1 MTLTRDQRKDPYNV
15 PGGAVWTRIQ
25 RPHTVHGPTPRWQAD
40 SHDEYLAASG
50 MSASALK
57 VLASKTPA
65 HFRAWLLEEREAT
78 SAQAFGTLVHDFIL
92 LEQKVIQAPKLNMRT
107 NDGKAEFAALQA
119 EAMRQGA
126 VLVTE
131 EECAALHSIR
141 DSVNSLPE
149 VCHVLSSSLTHREVS
164 GYVTLDSCAAKIR
177 PDIRDTRTGIIW
189 DLKTCADASP
199 EGFQRDAWK
208 FGYHIQAAWY
218 LSVANVIEPSKY
230 HSFRFIA
237 VENKAPYAVAIYEAS
252 SAFLEAGATAVSRA
266 LEAFEECLQNKRW
279 PGFSD
284 EVREL
289 DPPAWILKKQSQ
301 GDFE

>member
-15 PGGAVWTRIQ
+15 PGGAIWTRIQ

-40 SHDEYLAASG
+40 SHEDYLAASG

-78 SAQAFGTLVHDFIL
+78 AAQAFGTLVHDFIL

-119 EAMRQGA
+119 EALRQGA

-131 EECAALHSIR
+131 EEHAALCAIR
-141 DSVNSLPE
+141 DSLHSVPA
-149 VCHVLSSSLTHREVS
+149 VCEVLSSTRTLKEVS
-164 GYVTLDSCAAKIR
+164 GYVTLNSCAAKIR
-177 PDIRDTRTGIIW
+177 PDIRDPAAGVIW

-208 FGYHIQAAWY
+208 WGYHIQAAWY
-218 LSVANVIEPSKY
+218 LSVATLIEPWNY

-252 SAFLEAGATAVSRA
+252 PAFLEAGATAVSRA
-266 LEAFEECLQNKRW
+266 LTTFEECLKNKRW

-289 DPPAWILKKQSQ
+289 DPPRWAAKQME
-301 GDFE
+301 GAEE

>member
-40 SHDEYLAASG
+40 SHEDYLAASG

-57 VLASKTPA
+57 VLSSKTPA

-78 SAQAFGTLVHDFIL
+78 TAQAFGTLVHDFIL
-92 LEQKVIQAPKLNMRT
+92 LDQKVIQAPKLNMRT
-107 NDGKAEFAALQA
+107 NDGKAEFAALQS
-119 EAMRQGA
+119 EAQRQGA

-131 EECAALHSIR
+131 DEHQALHAIR
-141 DSVNSLPE
+141 ESLHSVPAVYDVIDSCRSLK
-149 VCHVLSSSLTHREVS
+149 EVS
-164 GYVTLDSCAAKIR
+164 GYVTLQSCAAKIR
-177 PDIRDTRTGIIW
+177 PDVRDPTTGIIW
-189 DLKTCADASP
+189 DLKTCSDASP

-208 FGYHIQAAWY
+208 WGYHIQAAWY
-218 LSVANVIEPSKY
+218 LSVSNVIEPGRY
-230 HSFRFIA
+230 NSFRFIA
-237 VENKAPYAVAIYEAS
+237 VENKAPYAVAVYEAS
-252 SAFLEAGATAVSRA
+252 PAFLEAGADAVSRA
-266 LEAFEECLQNKRW
+266 LTTFEECLQSKRW

-284 EVREL
+284 EVKPLE
-289 DPPAWILKKQSQ
+289 PPAWILKKQSQ